1 MDRGNDGWS
10 ALALAVFFSWKP
22 GRLAIGAMLFG
33 GMAMLQLNLQAAGVE
48 INAAYMFMA
57 PFIVTIFGLG
67 VMSGARFRH
76 TANASACWERR
87 STLPDDSV
95 SSGNP
100 AGAPKRRVQ

>member
-57 PFIVTIFGLG
+57 PFIVTIVRLAA
-67 VMSGARFRH
+67 MRAPSSGTLRALLPRW
-76 TANASACWERR
+76 ARR
-87 STLPDDSV
+87 SALSDDSV
-95 SSGNP
+95 CSGNP